1 MRGRATLLGQKRD
14 TLVQKF
20 LRATGY
26 KGVVVN
32 TQTALAT
39 AKVLVKRYPLLEK
52 YTLRIVY
59 NDYKSN
65 FKERLERDQSFTI
78 HERNIQ
84 YLSSEACKVKN
95 GLSPVIMNDVFKLG
109 KNSSMNLE
117 VVIIFKEQISK
128 LYILAVNLL
137 RH

>member
-109 KNSSMNLE
+109 KSSSMNLE

-128 LYILAVNLL
+128 LYISAVNLL